1 MFLAMLSLIEV
12 LNFSQRS
19 SFVGSLDIISHSN
32 EHTTSSSVA
41 IFSVENIVAGDRWIK
56 AYFI

>member
-1 MFLAMLSLIEV
+1 MFVAMLSLMEV
-12 LNFSQRS
+12 LNFSQR
-19 SFVGSLDIISHSN
+19 SLDIISHSN

-41 IFSVENIVAGDRWIK
+41 IFSVENIVGGDRWIK